1 MANVLMPVMVVPDR
15 GLKRQSLAHFVDKQ
29 EKHRGSRQ
37 RGERIRRVASRR
49 LSKIVLFGDCLAG
62 TAKLSRKVPQL
73 RQTVPHRQYRLG
85 VVDVNARSKCESRDG
100 CGEHIHKANCRMID
114 HQMSAALR
122 AILAL
127 AELRYLK
134 HHEMFRTRFDPHGV
148 RLPEAEG
155 VHGPAGPRTTR
166 PAVTIAH
173 GLR

>member
-1 MANVLMPVMVVPDR
+1 MANVFMPVMVVPDC

-37 RGERIRRVASRR
+37 RGERIRRVANRR

-62 TAKLSRKVPQL
+62 TAKLSRKIPQL

-85 VVDVNARSKCESRDG
+85 VVDVKTWGKCESRDG
-100 CGEHIHKANCRMID
+100 RGEHVHKANCRMID

-127 AELRYLK
+127 AELRLLK
-134 HHEMFRTRFDPHGV
+134 HREMFRARFDPHGV
-148 RLPEAEG
+148 RLP
-155 VHGPAGPRTTR
+155 
-166 PAVTIAH
+166 
-173 GLR
+173 